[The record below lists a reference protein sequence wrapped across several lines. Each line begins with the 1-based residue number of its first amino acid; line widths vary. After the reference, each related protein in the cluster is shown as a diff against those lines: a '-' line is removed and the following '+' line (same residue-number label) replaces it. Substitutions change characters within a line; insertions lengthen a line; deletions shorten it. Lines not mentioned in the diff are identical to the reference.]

1 MEFNN
6 VLEARKS
13 IRKYEPCEISE
24 SELKEMVK
32 AAGMAPSSD
41 NVQNWHFA
49 AINDREI
56 IRTIGRIA
64 REKWQ
69 KAFDIYKDK
78 DPEKGEKFEKFAS
91 HFFFFFE
98 DADALILVFA
108 GDIDNRVNDILTAT
122 GEDISVLYELNIKRN
137 NGLMNIG
144 AAIENLLLKAVDMG
158 YGACWMTAANY
169 AAPEITAYLKD
180 EHGFDPEGKYMVS
193 VIPIG
198 KKTETAGSPVKKP
211 IDEVF
216 TMI

>member
-6 VLEARKS
+6 VLESRKS
-13 IRKYEPCEISE
+13 IRRYEPCEISE

-56 IRTIGRIA
+56 IRTIGKI
-64 REKWQ
+64 
-69 KAFDIYKDK
+69 
-78 DPEKGEKFEKFAS
+78 
-91 HFFFFFE
+91 
-98 DADALILVFA
+98 
-108 GDIDNRVNDILTAT
+108 DIDNRVNDILTAT

-198 KKTETAGSPVKKP
+198 KKTENAGSPVKKP
-211 IDEVF
+211 VDEIF